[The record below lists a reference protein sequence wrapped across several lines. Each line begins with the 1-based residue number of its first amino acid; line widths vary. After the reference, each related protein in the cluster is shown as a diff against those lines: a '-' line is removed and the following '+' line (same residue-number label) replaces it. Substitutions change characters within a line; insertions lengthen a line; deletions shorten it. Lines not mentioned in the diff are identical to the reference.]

1 MENLKTVSALVKNIL
16 EHDHKARNTDNH
28 LYLMVLEHYSG
39 LRGIDIHAM
48 TVPVFLKEL
57 DRRSF
62 PGFETVRR
70 SRQKVQATYPD
81 LAPSEA
87 VGKRRAK
94 NEVVYREFAESEV
107 LKKMTWWITDTSIG
121 QRLKFVR
128 RFRRLTQKELGLLM
142 GYSEK
147 TADVRIAQYEK
158 NARTPKQKP
167 QRNSQRF

>member
-70 SRQKVQATYPD
+70 SRQKMRLYIENLQKARCKKND
-81 LAPSEA
+81 LVDHGYLYWAA
-87 VGKRRAK
+87 I
-94 NEVVYREFAESEV
+94 EVR
-107 LKKMTWWITDTSIG
+107 
-121 QRLKFVR
+121 
-128 RFRRLTQKELGLLM
+128 
-142 GYSEK
+142 
-147 TADVRIAQYEK
+147 
-158 NARTPKQKP
+158 
-167 QRNSQRF
+167 

>member
-1 MENLKTVSALVKNIL
+1 MENLNTVSALVKNIL
-16 EHDHKARNTDNH
+16 EQDNKARNTDNY
-28 LYLMVLEHYSG
+28 LYLKVLDHYSG
-39 LRGIDIHAM
+39 QRGINICAM

-57 DRRSF
+57 DRHSF

-107 LKKMTWWITDTSIG
+107 
-121 QRLKFVR
+121 
-128 RFRRLTQKELGLLM
+128 
-142 GYSEK
+142 
-147 TADVRIAQYEK
+147 
-158 NARTPKQKP
+158 
-167 QRNSQRF
+167 

>member
-62 PGFETVRR
+62 PGFHWYCAPTLTGIKDSYRHISFPVYWFN
-70 SRQKVQATYPD
+70 QPAT
-81 LAPSEA
+81 A
-87 VGKRRAK
+87 
-94 NEVVYREFAESEV
+94 
-107 LKKMTWWITDTSIG
+107 
-121 QRLKFVR
+121 
-128 RFRRLTQKELGLLM
+128 
-142 GYSEK
+142 
-147 TADVRIAQYEK
+147 
-158 NARTPKQKP
+158 
-167 QRNSQRF
+167 

>member
-16 EHDHKARNTDNH
+16 EQDNKARNTDNH
-28 LYLMVLEHYSG
+28 LYLKVLEHCSG
-39 LRGIDIHAM
+39 QYGIDIRAM

-57 DRRSF
+57 DKHSF

-94 NEVVYREFAESEV
+94 NEVAYREFAESEV
-107 LKKMTWWITDTSIG
+107 
-121 QRLKFVR
+121 
-128 RFRRLTQKELGLLM
+128 
-142 GYSEK
+142 
-147 TADVRIAQYEK
+147 
-158 NARTPKQKP
+158 
-167 QRNSQRF
+167 